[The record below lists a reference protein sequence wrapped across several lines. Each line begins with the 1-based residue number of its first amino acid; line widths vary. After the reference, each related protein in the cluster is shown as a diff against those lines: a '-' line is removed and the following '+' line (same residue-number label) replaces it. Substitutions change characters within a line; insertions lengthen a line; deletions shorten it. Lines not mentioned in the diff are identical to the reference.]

1 MLASAETGLVF
12 KVVREERGFDVL
24 AEFVADGFAKVERAE
39 MAGGLPPA
47 AMTPGTKDH
56 EDAVSWVGR
65 LVVGLE
71 GGVFGLRPPEV
82 FLIPPAA
89 DFERGNGDGGEVVL
103 DGAESPEVVVGGV
116 VEEGLARWEGVRI
129 LVCSL
134 WFWRS
139 GRWGCRTSHWVHL
152 MAAAKEPNLRR
163 VVYSSGSPRVE
174 SLPASTP
181 RT

>member
-1 MLASAETGLVF
+1 MIGGGVGDAETGLVF
-12 KVVREERGFDVL
+12 KVVREERGFDVVT
-24 AEFVADGFAKVERAE
+24 EFVADGFAKVERAE

-89 DFERGNGDGGEVVL
+89 HFQRGNGDLVEVVL

-116 VEEGLARWEGVRI
+116 VEEGLPGGKEFGSWFALCGFGGRVDGVAGHRI
-129 LVCSL
+129 
-134 WFWRS
+134 
-139 GRWGCRTSHWVHL
+139 G
-152 MAAAKEPNLRR
+152 
-163 VVYSSGSPRVE
+163 
-174 SLPASTP
+174 
-181 RT
+181 